1 MAIFNTLKMLNIYY
15 CVKPLIPRRIQILLR
30 RQVVLAKMPSCMH
43 KWPVAEEAGKP
54 PVNWSGWPAGKRFAL
69 VLTHDV
75 DTVQGQ
81 EKCLPLVKLERELGF
96 RSAFNFVIKNDVS
109 PGLRFYLA
117 ENGFEVG
124 VHGLVHDRSLYESRE
139 AFRRQA
145 IIINRFLA
153 EWGAVGFRSPSM
165 YHNLEWI
172 HDLDIEYDAST
183 FDTDPF
189 EPQPD
194 GVGTIFP
201 FFVGGDGSG
210 NGYMELPYTLPQD
223 FTLFILLQERDI
235 RVWKRKLDWIAEK
248 GGMALLN
255 THPDYMRFAGTG
267 KACEEYPVKYYLEFL
282 DYAKSRYGD
291 SFWHALPREVA
302 MFRRK
307 HYKEVPAAKV
317 GLTANGSGAHF
328 AGSW

>member
-1 MAIFNTLKMLNIYY
+1 MAILDTLNILNLYY
-15 CVKPLIPRRIQILLR
+15 RIKLLIPRRLQILLR
-30 RQVVLAKMPSCMH
+30 RQVVLAKMRSSTH
-43 KWPVAEEAGKP
+43 RWPINEEAGKP
-54 PVNWSGWPAGKRFAL
+54 PENWRGWPVGKRFAL

-81 EKCLPLVKLERELGF
+81 EKCLQLARLERELGF

-109 PGLRFYLA
+109 PALRQNLT
-117 ENGFEVG
+117 ESGFEVG

-145 IIINRFLA
+145 MIINRYVA
-153 EWGAVGFRSPSM
+153 GWGAVGFRSPSM

-172 HDLDIEYDAST
+172 HDLAVEYDAST

-201 FFVGGDGSG
+201 FFVGRDDCGSG
-210 NGYMELPYTLPQD
+210 YIELPYTLPQD

-235 RVWKRKLDWIAEK
+235 RIWKRKLDWIAER

-255 THPDYMRFAGTG
+255 THPDYMRFACTG
-267 KACEEYPVKYYLEFL
+267 KAYEEYPVGYYLEFL
-282 DYAKSRYGD
+282 DYAKSRYGKH
-291 SFWHALPREVA
+291 FWHALPREIA
-302 MFRRK
+302 KFQKK
-307 HYKEVPAAKV
+307 HVREVSTLAV
-317 GLTANGSGAHF
+317 GVPPKCLSTQHATP
-328 AGSW
+328 W